1 MDADSLDAGRV
12 LLVLC
17 FRVKYTNAKAS
28 KQGSISSAIN
38 DSKRGKIEYKD
49 KSKWRRQRT
58 VQSTAES
65 REFALQGRQA
75 LLSAS
80 DKCFSH
86 GPSQNRN
93 GTSSFTITLIFELIS
108 LTGKY
113 IFYLRFEFNP
123 IKITYPN
130 LQA

>member
-93 GTSSFTITLIFELIS
+93 GTITLIFELIS

-113 IFYLRFEFNP
+113 IFYLRFEFNR
-123 IKITYPN
+123 IKVTYPN